1 MMGPAKFK
9 TLLEGYEWN
18 SIAKDHAR
26 REKDVLNEV
35 NKQAKDQIEKF
46 ISNAQPAVSK
56 FKSIVDQY
64 EKFGLRK
71 GEIKEQLEYI
81 QAKQEQLKTLLNWA
95 ER

>member
-1 MMGPAKFK
+1 M
-9 TLLEGYEWN
+9 
-18 SIAKDHAR
+18 
-26 REKDVLNEV
+26 
-35 NKQAKDQIEKF
+35 
-46 ISNAQPAVSK
+46 SK

-95 ER
+95 ERQHVEAVSSQMLKHIEETLKKQT